1 MAKED
6 TAAMMAAL
14 TGLQTSQGMKKAA
27 ILMVALGEE
36 ISSKVMAFLDDEEVS
51 DLSKEIALTRVVPP
65 EQIDEVVEEFYNM
78 MLAKKFI
85 SKGGLEYAKSILT
98 LNSSQNL
105 L

>member
-36 ISSKVMAFLDDEEVS
+36 IYSKVMAFLDYEEVY
-51 DLSKEIALTRVVPP
+51 DI
-65 EQIDEVVEEFYNM
+65 
-78 MLAKKFI
+78 
-85 SKGGLEYAKSILT
+85 
-98 LNSSQNL
+98 
-105 L
+105 

>member
-36 ISSKVMAFLDDEEVS
+36 LSSKVIAFLHDVEVS
-51 DLSKEIALTRVVPP
+51 YLSKQIALTRVVLP
-65 EQIDEVVEEFYNM
+65 E
-78 MLAKKFI
+78 
-85 SKGGLEYAKSILT
+85 
-98 LNSSQNL
+98 
-105 L
+105 

>member
-6 TAAMMAAL
+6 AAAMMAAIS
-14 TGLQTSQGMKKAA
+14 GIQSSQGMKKAA

-65 EQIDEVVEEFYNM
+65 EQIDEVVEEFYN
-78 MLAKKFI
+78 LFLKVV
-85 SKGGLEYAKSILT
+85 
-98 LNSSQNL
+98 
-105 L
+105 